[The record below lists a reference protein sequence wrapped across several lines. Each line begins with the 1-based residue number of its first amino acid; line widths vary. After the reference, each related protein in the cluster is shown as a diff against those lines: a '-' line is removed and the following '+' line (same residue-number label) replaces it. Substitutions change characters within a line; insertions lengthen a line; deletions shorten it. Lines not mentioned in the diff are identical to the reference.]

1 MTFLA
6 DASSLASRH
15 VGGSPYNYTPTEGVA
30 ITFIVLFSISTSN
43 DHRWTVMH
51 AMQSFSYRMWWMLPT
66 ACLCGVLEI
75 LGWSARLWSSF
86 TPTAHEA
93 FEIQICSTIMAPT
106 PLVAANFVIIGLI
119 IKSLG
124 TAYSR
129 LSPSWYTIVFCTFD
143 IISLAVQGAGG
154 AMASMAANHGGDPAI
169 GGHVMLGGIAF
180 QLATITIYVLCA
192 VEFFIRYF
200 KDAPLRTTLPYSPNE
215 KSRGV
220 IGKRMKVMIAALV
233 FNTTCLFIRSVYRT
247 IELSNGWDGRIIS
260 TQLYFNVLDG
270 AMVVLAIYTLNFAHP
285 GFLLAHPIRR
295 TWVPSG
301 LGGIMVVG
309 FGAISNFL

>member
-15 VGGSPYNYTPTEGVA
+15 GVA
-30 ITFIVLFSISTSN
+30 IAFIVLFSISTCAL
-43 DHRWTVMH
+43 MH
-51 AMQSFSYRMWWMLPT
+51 AAQSFSYRMWWLLPT
-66 ACLCGVLEI
+66 ACFCGILEI

-119 IKSLG
+119 INRLG
-124 TAYSR
+124 TMYSR
-129 LSPSWYTIVFCTFD
+129 LSPKWYTIIFCTFD
-143 IISLAVQGAGG
+143 VISLAVQGAGG
-154 AMASMAANHGGDPAI
+154 PWRRWLLTMVGGR
-169 GGHVMLGGIAF
+169 VMLGGIAF

-192 VEFFIRYF
+192 AEFFIRYF
-200 KDAPLRTTLPYSPNE
+200 KDAPLRTTAPQLSNE
-215 KSRGV
+215 KPRGV
-220 IGKRMKVMIAALV
+220 MDKRMKLMVAALV

-247 IELSNGWDGRIIS
+247 IELSDGWDGRIIS

-270 AMVVLAIYTLNFAHP
+270 AMIVLAIYTLNLAHP
-285 GFLLAHPIRR
+285 GFLLASSKESR
-295 TWVPSG
+295 
-301 LGGIMVVG
+301 MEQEE
-309 FGAISNFL
+309 A